1 MLTTEQ
7 RRWCLDQAIEIIK
20 QAPADNL
27 ATHDRLK
34 RVYKRLIAL
43 SEQLTQVETPKPG
56 KEAKLIAKNR

>member
-34 RVYKRLIAL
+34 RVYKRLLAL
-43 SEQLTQVETPKPG
+43 TEQIDPVEPAKAG
-56 KEAKLIAKNR
+56 KEPKSVAKSR

>member
-43 SEQLTQVETPKPG
+43 SEQIDPVEPVKAG
-56 KEAKLIAKNR
+56 KELKAVGKPR